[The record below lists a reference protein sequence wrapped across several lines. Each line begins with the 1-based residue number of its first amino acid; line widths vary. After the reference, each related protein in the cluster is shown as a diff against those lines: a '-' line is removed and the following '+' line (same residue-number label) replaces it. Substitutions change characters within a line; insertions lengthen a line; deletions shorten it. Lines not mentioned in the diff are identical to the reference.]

1 MKELFELIRKY
12 LLKNEPLVLATVTE
26 SSGSTPRGS
35 GAQMLVGKAPD
46 GSALRLCGS
55 IGGGISE
62 YSAIGEAGGIL
73 SLGELPVPKVSFK
86 KYSLNPHDAAGL
98 GAVCG
103 GEVSVFFR
111 SLDAAEPGL
120 LELIEKGI
128 ACFGEQKET
137 WLIME
142 ICGDF
147 SLGLAREDDFMFFT
161 AATPKNSMPL
171 LKNTPVL
178 VREETKIFFSVP
190 LVCSGFVHV
199 FGGGHVAQ
207 ELVPLLNHLE
217 FRCIVFDDR
226 EEFSRPDLFPGAEKV
241 ILGDFENIGK
251 HITLAKN
258 DYAVIVTR
266 GHLWDLE
273 AWAFTLDSPAAYIG
287 VIGSKAKH
295 ALVKE
300 RLRERGFTPEQINA
314 PRVHA
319 PIGME
324 IKSDTPAEIAVSIAG
339 ELILARANG
348 RTRHKGEKIDN

>member
-1 MKELFELIRKY
+1 MKELFLLVQKY

-46 GSALRLCGS
+46 GSAVRLWGS

-62 YSAIGEAGGIL
+62 YSAIGEAGGLL
-73 SLGELPVPKVSFK
+73 SPGEPPGPKVSFK

-98 GAVCG
+98 GAACG
-103 GEVSVFFR
+103 GEASVFFR

-142 ICGDF
+142 ACGDF
-147 SLGLAREDDFMFFT
+147 SLGLAREDGFIFFT
-161 AATPKNSMPL
+161 AAAPKNPLPL
-171 LKNTPVL
+171 LKDVPVL
-178 VREETKIFFSVP
+178 VREDAKIFFSAP
-190 LVCSGFVHV
+190 LVRSGFVYV

-226 EEFSRPDLFPGAEKV
+226 EEFSRADLFPGAEKV

-273 AWAFTLDSPAAYIG
+273 AWAFALDSPAAYIG
-287 VIGSKAKH
+287 VIGSKTKH
-295 ALVKE
+295 EFVREK
-300 RLRERGFTPEQINA
+300 LRERGFESEAINA

-319 PIGME
+319 PIGID
-324 IKSDTPAEIAVSIAG
+324 IKSESPAEIAVSIAA
-339 ELILARANG
+339 ELVLVRAIIRGKN
-348 RTRHKGEKIDN
+348 